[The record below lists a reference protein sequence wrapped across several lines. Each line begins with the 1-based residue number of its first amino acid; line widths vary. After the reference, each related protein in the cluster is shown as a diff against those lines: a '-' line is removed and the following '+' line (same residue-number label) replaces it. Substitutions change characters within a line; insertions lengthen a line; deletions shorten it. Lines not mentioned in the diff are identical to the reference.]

1 MEDVRQQKQK
11 LYSIKSAIINDIKE
25 CELIIHSDAKKTH
38 SKLIQI
44 DDIIKILNKHL

>member
-11 LYSIKSAIINDIKE
+11 LYSIKSAIIKNVTE